1 MKFTGH
7 IRTFFADLLKKC
19 YFCNKTDHFMTT
31 RLIIK
36 DFGPISSADVEIGKF
51 TVVIGTQGTGKSSLA
66 KLFSMF
72 SWLEKSLVRH
82 NITESQITRGKF
94 AKKKFCEFHRISSYF
109 HEDTYLKYQGKHYTF
124 EYKDQTM
131 NLSFTNGVDFT
142 VPKIE
147 YIPAERNILS
157 ASEKPGALKGLP
169 ENLMAFLDD
178 YEMAKG
184 KLKEFNLPLSSRP
197 VSFEYDQLNKISWL
211 NGKNFRI
218 RVSESSSGYQSLL
231 PLCLVSKYLTDLIIE
246 KKDTQLTN
254 EEKQKLRKE
263 VESIMSKDLSEEV
276 KDAMLSNLS
285 QKYGYSYFINIVEE
299 VEQNLFPT
307 SQKEILYYLIA
318 QCNRLEG
325 NRLFLTTHS
334 PYIVDYLTLAVKASS
349 IYNASNNKEE
359 TAHAITNIVCKDA
372 YIDADKLNIYQ
383 ITEDGEVMLLPM
395 RGGLPSDSNYLNM
408 SLAQTND
415 MFNDLLDVEEM

>member
-1 MKFTGH
+1 
-7 IRTFFADLLKKC
+7 
-19 YFCNKTDHFMTT
+19 
-31 RLIIK
+31 
-36 DFGPISSADVEIGKF
+36 
-51 TVVIGTQGTGKSSLA
+51 
-66 KLFSMF
+66 
-72 SWLEKSLVRH
+72 
-82 NITESQITRGKF
+82 
-94 AKKKFCEFHRISSYF
+94 
-109 HEDTYLKYQGKHYTF
+109 
-124 EYKDQTM
+124 M

-169 ENLMAFLDD
+169 ENLLAFLDD

-359 TAHAITNIVCKDA
+359 TANAMNDIVCKDA
-372 YIDADKLNIYQ
+372 YVDADKLNIYQ
-383 ITEDGEVMLLPM
+383 ITEDGEVRLLPM
-395 RGGLPSDSNYLNM
+395 SGGLPSDSNYLNM

>member
-1 MKFTGH
+1 
-7 IRTFFADLLKKC
+7 
-19 YFCNKTDHFMTT
+19 
-31 RLIIK
+31 
-36 DFGPISSADVEIGKF
+36 
-51 TVVIGTQGTGKSSLA
+51 
-66 KLFSMF
+66 MF

-94 AKKKFCEFHRISSYF
+94 ENKKFCEFHRISSYF
-109 HEDTYLKYQGKHYTF
+109 HEGTYLKYQGKHYTF
-124 EYKDQTM
+124 EYRNKKIE
-131 NLSFTNGVDFT
+131 LSFTNGVDFT
-142 VPKIE
+142 VAKIE
-147 YIPAERNILS
+147 YIPSERNILS

-169 ENLMAFLDD
+169 ENLLAFLDD

-184 KLKEFNLPLSSRP
+184 KLKEFN
-197 VSFEYDQLNKISWL
+197 
-211 NGKNFRI
+211 
-218 RVSESSSGYQSLL
+218 L

-263 VESIMSKDLSEEV
+263 VESIMSKDLSEDV

-285 QKYGYSYFINIVEE
+285 QRYGYSYFINIVEE

-307 SQKEILYYLIA
+307 SQKEVLYYLIA
-318 QCNRLEG
+318 QCNRLDG

-349 IYNASNNKEE
+349 IYNSSNNKDEV
-359 TAHAITNIVCKDA
+359 ARAMNDIVCKDA
-372 YIDADKLNIYQ
+372 YIDADRLNIYQ
-383 ITEDGEVMLLPM
+383 ITEEGEVMLLPM
-395 RGGLPSDSNYLNM
+395 RGGLPSDSNYLNL

-415 MFNDLLDVEEM
+415 MFNDLLDVEDM

>member
-1 MKFTGH
+1 M
-7 IRTFFADLLKKC
+7 
-19 YFCNKTDHFMTT
+19 
-31 RLIIK
+31 
-36 DFGPISSADVEIGKF
+36 E
-51 TVVIGTQGTGKSSLA
+51 
-66 KLFSMF
+66 
-72 SWLEKSLVRH
+72 
-82 NITESQITRGKF
+82 
-94 AKKKFCEFHRISSYF
+94 
-109 HEDTYLKYQGKHYTF
+109 
-124 EYKDQTM
+124 
-131 NLSFTNGVDFT
+131 LSFTNGVDFT

-157 ASEKPGALKGLP
+157 ASEKPSALKGLP
-169 ENLMAFLDD
+169 ENLLAFLDD

-211 NGKNFRI
+211 NGNNFRI

-263 VESIMSKDLSEEV
+263 VESIMSKDLSEDV

-285 QKYGYSYFINIVEE
+285 QRYGYSYFINIVEE

-307 SQKEILYYLIA
+307 SQKEVLYYLIA
-318 QCNRLEG
+318 QCNRLDG

-359 TAHAITNIVCKDA
+359 TARAMNDIVRKDA
-372 YIDADKLNIYQ
+372 YIDAERLNIYQ
-383 ITEDGEVMLLPM
+383 ITEEGEVMLLPM
-395 RGGLPSDSNYLNM
+395 RGGLPSDSNYLNL

-415 MFNDLLDVEEM
+415 MFNDLLDVEDM

>member
-1 MKFTGH
+1 M
-7 IRTFFADLLKKC
+7 
-19 YFCNKTDHFMTT
+19 
-31 RLIIK
+31 
-36 DFGPISSADVEIGKF
+36 
-51 TVVIGTQGTGKSSLA
+51 
-66 KLFSMF
+66 
-72 SWLEKSLVRH
+72 
-82 NITESQITRGKF
+82 
-94 AKKKFCEFHRISSYF
+94 
-109 HEDTYLKYQGKHYTF
+109 
-124 EYKDQTM
+124 
-131 NLSFTNGVDFT
+131 
-142 VPKIE
+142 
-147 YIPAERNILS
+147 
-157 ASEKPGALKGLP
+157 KGLP
-169 ENLMAFLDD
+169 ENLLAFLDD

-211 NGKNFRI
+211 NGSNFRI

-254 EEKQKLRKE
+254 EDKQKLRKE
-263 VESIMSKDLSEEV
+263 VESIMSKDLSEDV

-285 QKYGYSYFINIVEE
+285 QRYGYSYFINIVEE

-359 TAHAITNIVCKDA
+359 AARAMNEIVCKDA

-395 RGGLPSDSNYLNM
+395 RGGLPSDSNYLNL

>member
-1 MKFTGH
+1 M
-7 IRTFFADLLKKC
+7 
-19 YFCNKTDHFMTT
+19 
-31 RLIIK
+31 
-36 DFGPISSADVEIGKF
+36 E
-51 TVVIGTQGTGKSSLA
+51 
-66 KLFSMF
+66 
-72 SWLEKSLVRH
+72 
-82 NITESQITRGKF
+82 
-94 AKKKFCEFHRISSYF
+94 
-109 HEDTYLKYQGKHYTF
+109 
-124 EYKDQTM
+124 
-131 NLSFTNGVDFT
+131 LSFTNGVDFT

-169 ENLMAFLDD
+169 ENLLAFLDD

-211 NGKNFRI
+211 NGSNFRI

-263 VESIMSKDLSEEV
+263 VESIMSKDLSEDV

-285 QKYGYSYFINIVEE
+285 QRYGYSYFINIVEE

-307 SQKEILYYLIA
+307 SQKEVLYYLIA
-318 QCNRLEG
+318 QCNRLDG

-349 IYNASNNKEE
+349 IYNASNNKDEV
-359 TAHAITNIVCKDA
+359 ARAMNDIVCKDA
-372 YIDADKLNIYQ
+372 YIDADRLNIYQ
-383 ITEDGEVMLLPM
+383 ITEEGEVMLLPM
-395 RGGLPSDSNYLNM
+395 RGGLPSDSNYLNL

>member
-1 MKFTGH
+1 
-7 IRTFFADLLKKC
+7 
-19 YFCNKTDHFMTT
+19 
-31 RLIIK
+31 
-36 DFGPISSADVEIGKF
+36 
-51 TVVIGTQGTGKSSLA
+51 
-66 KLFSMF
+66 
-72 SWLEKSLVRH
+72 
-82 NITESQITRGKF
+82 
-94 AKKKFCEFHRISSYF
+94 
-109 HEDTYLKYQGKHYTF
+109 
-124 EYKDQTM
+124 M

-169 ENLMAFLDD
+169 ENLLAFLDD

-197 VSFEYDQLNKISWL
+197 ISFEYDQLNKISWL

-263 VESIMSKDLSEEV
+263 VESIMSKDLSEDV

-359 TAHAITNIVCKDA
+359 TANAMNDIVCKDA
-372 YIDADKLNIYQ
+372 YVDADKLNIYQ
-383 ITEDGEVMLLPM
+383 ITEDGEVRLLPM
-395 RGGLPSDSNYLNM
+395 SGGLPSDSNYLNM

>member
-1 MKFTGH
+1 M
-7 IRTFFADLLKKC
+7 
-19 YFCNKTDHFMTT
+19 
-31 RLIIK
+31 
-36 DFGPISSADVEIGKF
+36 E
-51 TVVIGTQGTGKSSLA
+51 
-66 KLFSMF
+66 
-72 SWLEKSLVRH
+72 
-82 NITESQITRGKF
+82 
-94 AKKKFCEFHRISSYF
+94 
-109 HEDTYLKYQGKHYTF
+109 
-124 EYKDQTM
+124 
-131 NLSFTNGVDFT
+131 LSFTNGVDFT

-157 ASEKPGALKGLP
+157 ASEKPSALKGLP
-169 ENLMAFLDD
+169 ENLLAFLDD

-263 VESIMSKDLSEEV
+263 VESIMSKDLSEDV

-285 QKYGYSYFINIVEE
+285 QRYGYSYFINIVEE

-318 QCNRLEG
+318 QCNRLDG

-359 TAHAITNIVCKDA
+359 AANAMNDIVCKDA
-372 YIDADKLNIYQ
+372 YVDADKLNIYQ
-383 ITEDGEVMLLPM
+383 ITEAGEVRLLPM
-395 RGGLPSDSNYLNM
+395 SGGLPSDSNYLNM

>member
-1 MKFTGH
+1 MEW
-7 IRTFFADLLKKC
+7 ISQEKKE
-19 YFCNKTDHFMTT
+19 KRVATE
-31 RLIIK
+31 
-36 DFGPISSADVEIGKF
+36 DFKP
-51 TVVIGTQGTGKSSLA
+51 
-66 KLFSMF
+66 
-72 SWLEKSLVRH
+72 LEV
-82 NITESQITRGKF
+82 
-94 AKKKFCEFHRISSYF
+94 
-109 HEDTYLKYQGKHYTF
+109 
-124 EYKDQTM
+124 
-131 NLSFTNGVDFT
+131 
-142 VPKIE
+142 IE

-169 ENLMAFLDD
+169 ENLLAFLDD

-263 VESIMSKDLSEEV
+263 VESIMSKDLSEDV

-359 TAHAITNIVCKDA
+359 TANAMNDIVCKDA
-372 YIDADKLNIYQ
+372 YVDADKLNIYQ
-383 ITEDGEVMLLPM
+383 ITEDGEVRLLPM
-395 RGGLPSDSNYLNM
+395 SGGLPSDSNYLNM

>member
-1 MKFTGH
+1 
-7 IRTFFADLLKKC
+7 
-19 YFCNKTDHFMTT
+19 
-31 RLIIK
+31 
-36 DFGPISSADVEIGKF
+36 
-51 TVVIGTQGTGKSSLA
+51 
-66 KLFSMF
+66 
-72 SWLEKSLVRH
+72 
-82 NITESQITRGKF
+82 
-94 AKKKFCEFHRISSYF
+94 
-109 HEDTYLKYQGKHYTF
+109 
-124 EYKDQTM
+124 M

-169 ENLMAFLDD
+169 ENLLAFLDD

-263 VESIMSKDLSEEV
+263 VESIMSKDLSEDV

-299 VEQNLFPT
+299 VEQNLYPT

-359 TAHAITNIVCKDA
+359 TANAMNDIVCKDA
-372 YIDADKLNIYQ
+372 YVDADKLNIYQ
-383 ITEDGEVMLLPM
+383 ITEDGEVRLLPM
-395 RGGLPSDSNYLNM
+395 SGGLPSDSNYLNM

>member
-1 MKFTGH
+1 M
-7 IRTFFADLLKKC
+7 
-19 YFCNKTDHFMTT
+19 
-31 RLIIK
+31 
-36 DFGPISSADVEIGKF
+36 
-51 TVVIGTQGTGKSSLA
+51 
-66 KLFSMF
+66 
-72 SWLEKSLVRH
+72 
-82 NITESQITRGKF
+82 
-94 AKKKFCEFHRISSYF
+94 
-109 HEDTYLKYQGKHYTF
+109 
-124 EYKDQTM
+124 
-131 NLSFTNGVDFT
+131 
-142 VPKIE
+142 
-147 YIPAERNILS
+147 
-157 ASEKPGALKGLP
+157 
-169 ENLMAFLDD
+169 
-178 YEMAKG
+178 
-184 KLKEFNLPLSSRP
+184 
-197 VSFEYDQLNKISWL
+197 
-211 NGKNFRI
+211 
-218 RVSESSSGYQSLL
+218 
-231 PLCLVSKYLTDLIIE
+231 CLVSKYLTDLIIE

-263 VESIMSKDLSEEV
+263 VESIMSKDLSEDV

-359 TAHAITNIVCKDA
+359 TANAMNDIVCKDA
-372 YIDADKLNIYQ
+372 YVDADKLNIYQ
-383 ITEDGEVMLLPM
+383 ITEDGEVRLLPM
-395 RGGLPSDSNYLNM
+395 SGGLPSDSNYLNM

>member
-1 MKFTGH
+1 
-7 IRTFFADLLKKC
+7 
-19 YFCNKTDHFMTT
+19 
-31 RLIIK
+31 
-36 DFGPISSADVEIGKF
+36 
-51 TVVIGTQGTGKSSLA
+51 
-66 KLFSMF
+66 
-72 SWLEKSLVRH
+72 
-82 NITESQITRGKF
+82 
-94 AKKKFCEFHRISSYF
+94 
-109 HEDTYLKYQGKHYTF
+109 
-124 EYKDQTM
+124 M

-157 ASEKPGALKGLP
+157 ATEKPGALKGLP
-169 ENLMAFLDD
+169 ENLLAFLDD

-359 TAHAITNIVCKDA
+359 TANAMNDIVCKDA
-372 YIDADKLNIYQ
+372 YVDADKLNIYQ
-383 ITEDGEVMLLPM
+383 ITEDGEVRLLPM
-395 RGGLPSDSNYLNM
+395 SGGLPSDSNYLNM

>member
-1 MKFTGH
+1 MTGI
-7 IRTFFADLLKKC
+7 IRTFFADLQKKC
-19 YFCNKTDHFMTT
+19 YFCNKTDCFMTT

-94 AKKKFCEFHRISSYF
+94 ANKKFCEFHRISSYF

-124 EYKDQTM
+124 EYKEQKM
-131 NLSFTNGVDFT
+131 ELSFTNGVDFT

-157 ASEKPGALKGLP
+157 ASEKPSALKGLP
-169 ENLMAFLDD
+169 ENLLAFLDD

-263 VESIMSKDLSEEV
+263 VESIMSKDLSEDV

-285 QKYGYSYFINIVEE
+285 QRYGYSYFINIVEE

-318 QCNRLEG
+318 QCNRLDG

-359 TAHAITNIVCKDA
+359 AARAMNDIVCKDA
-372 YIDADKLNIYQ
+372 YIDADRLNIYQ
-383 ITEDGEVMLLPM
+383 ITEEGEVMLLPM
-395 RGGLPSDSNYLNM
+395 RGGLPSDSNYLNL

>member
-1 MKFTGH
+1 
-7 IRTFFADLLKKC
+7 
-19 YFCNKTDHFMTT
+19 
-31 RLIIK
+31 
-36 DFGPISSADVEIGKF
+36 
-51 TVVIGTQGTGKSSLA
+51 
-66 KLFSMF
+66 
-72 SWLEKSLVRH
+72 
-82 NITESQITRGKF
+82 
-94 AKKKFCEFHRISSYF
+94 
-109 HEDTYLKYQGKHYTF
+109 
-124 EYKDQTM
+124 M

-169 ENLMAFLDD
+169 ENLLAFLDD

-231 PLCLVSKYLTDLIIE
+231 PLCLVSKYLTDLIVE

-263 VESIMSKDLSEEV
+263 VESIMSKNLSEDV

-285 QKYGYSYFINIVEE
+285 QRYGYSYLINIVEE

-318 QCNRLEG
+318 QCNRLDG

-349 IYNASNNKEE
+349 IYNASNNKNEV
-359 TAHAITNIVCKDA
+359 ARAMNDIVCKDA
-372 YIDADKLNIYQ
+372 YIDADRLNIYQ
-383 ITEDGEVMLLPM
+383 ITEEGEVMLLPM

>member
-1 MKFTGH
+1 
-7 IRTFFADLLKKC
+7 
-19 YFCNKTDHFMTT
+19 
-31 RLIIK
+31 
-36 DFGPISSADVEIGKF
+36 
-51 TVVIGTQGTGKSSLA
+51 
-66 KLFSMF
+66 
-72 SWLEKSLVRH
+72 
-82 NITESQITRGKF
+82 
-94 AKKKFCEFHRISSYF
+94 
-109 HEDTYLKYQGKHYTF
+109 
-124 EYKDQTM
+124 M

-169 ENLMAFLDD
+169 ENLLAFLDD

-307 SQKEILYYLIA
+307 SQKDILYYLIA

-359 TAHAITNIVCKDA
+359 TANAMNDIVCKDA
-372 YIDADKLNIYQ
+372 YVDADKLNIYQ
-383 ITEDGEVMLLPM
+383 ITEDGEVRLLPM
-395 RGGLPSDSNYLNM
+395 SGGLPSDSNYLNM

>member
-1 MKFTGH
+1 
-7 IRTFFADLLKKC
+7 
-19 YFCNKTDHFMTT
+19 
-31 RLIIK
+31 
-36 DFGPISSADVEIGKF
+36 
-51 TVVIGTQGTGKSSLA
+51 
-66 KLFSMF
+66 
-72 SWLEKSLVRH
+72 
-82 NITESQITRGKF
+82 
-94 AKKKFCEFHRISSYF
+94 
-109 HEDTYLKYQGKHYTF
+109 
-124 EYKDQTM
+124 M

-169 ENLMAFLDD
+169 ENLLAFLDD

-263 VESIMSKDLSEEV
+263 VESIMSKDLSEDV

-299 VEQNLFPT
+299 IEQNLFPT

-359 TAHAITNIVCKDA
+359 TANAMNDIVCKDA
-372 YIDADKLNIYQ
+372 YVDADKLNIYQ
-383 ITEDGEVMLLPM
+383 ITEDGEVRLLPM
-395 RGGLPSDSNYLNM
+395 SGGLPSDSNYLNM

>member
-1 MKFTGH
+1 M
-7 IRTFFADLLKKC
+7 
-19 YFCNKTDHFMTT
+19 
-31 RLIIK
+31 
-36 DFGPISSADVEIGKF
+36 E
-51 TVVIGTQGTGKSSLA
+51 
-66 KLFSMF
+66 
-72 SWLEKSLVRH
+72 
-82 NITESQITRGKF
+82 
-94 AKKKFCEFHRISSYF
+94 
-109 HEDTYLKYQGKHYTF
+109 
-124 EYKDQTM
+124 
-131 NLSFTNGVDFT
+131 LSFTNGVDFT

-157 ASEKPGALKGLP
+157 ASEKPSALKGLP
-169 ENLMAFLDD
+169 ETLLAFLDD

-263 VESIMSKDLSEEV
+263 VESIMSKDLSEDV

-285 QKYGYSYFINIVEE
+285 QRYGYSYFINIVEE

-318 QCNRLEG
+318 QCNRLDG

-359 TAHAITNIVCKDA
+359 TAMAMNDIVCKDA
-372 YIDADKLNIYQ
+372 YIDADRLNIYQ
-383 ITEDGEVMLLPM
+383 ITEEGDVMLLPM

-415 MFNDLLDVEEM
+415 MFNDLLDVEDM

>member
-1 MKFTGH
+1 
-7 IRTFFADLLKKC
+7 
-19 YFCNKTDHFMTT
+19 MTT

-36 DFGPISSADVEIGKF
+36 DFGPISSADIEIGKF

-94 AKKKFCEFHRISSYF
+94 ANKKFCEFHRISSYF
-109 HEDTYLKYQGKHYTF
+109 HEGTYLKYQGKHYTF
-124 EYKDQTM
+124 EYKDQEM
-131 NLSFTNGVDFT
+131 DLSFTNGVDFT

-147 YIPAERNILS
+147 YVPAERNILS
-157 ASEKPGALKGLP
+157 ASEKPSALKGLP
-169 ENLMAFLDD
+169 ENLLAFLDD

-231 PLCLVSKYLTDLIIE
+231 PLCLVSKYLADLIIE
-246 KKDTQLTN
+246 KKDAQLTN

-263 VESIMSKDLSEEV
+263 VESIMSKDLSEDV

-285 QKYGYSYFINIVEE
+285 QRYGYSYFINIVEE

-318 QCNRLEG
+318 QCNRLDG

-359 TAHAITNIVCKDA
+359 AANAMNDIVCKDA
-372 YIDADKLNIYQ
+372 YVDADKLNIYQ
-383 ITEDGEVMLLPM
+383 ITEAGEVRLLPM
-395 RGGLPSDSNYLNM
+395 SGGLPSDSNYLNM